1 MANYDVSRTNVN
13 DKVIATLNSL
23 TETCKDGEVGFRTA
37 AEALSDQAI
46 KAAFGKFARDRGQ
59 MARDLQDE
67 VQGLGGTPEASG
79 SVSGAVH
86 RGWIN
91 IKSVITGK
99 DDQKIIAEA
108 ERGEDIA
115 KAAYESA
122 LEESLPAQVRALIE
136 RQAVQVRAAHHQVRA
151 MEKTVTR

>member
-1 MANYDVSRTNVN
+1 MSNYDPTSKNVN

-23 TETCKDGEVGFRTA
+23 TETCKDGEEGFRTA
-37 AEALSDQAI
+37 AEALSDQTV
-46 KAAFGKFARDRGQ
+46 KVAFAKFARDRGQ

-67 VQGLGGTPEASG
+67 VQGLGGAPEVSG

-91 IKSVITGK
+91 IKSVVTGK

-108 ERGEDIA
+108 ERGEDVA

-122 LEESLPAQVRALIE
+122 LKESLPAQVRALIE
-136 RQAVQVRAAHHQVRA
+136 RQAVQVRGVHDQVRA
-151 MEKTVTR
+151 MEKSAAR